1 MFSLDQK
8 IKALYREKDIL
19 ASDSED
25 RVKLDMKKE
34 EMEEYKEKIR
44 GVLKGRVPSD
54 KDLKKETTHAF
65 GLCYYLFLC
74 CYFIASSVA
83 FVLH

>member
-1 MFSLDQK
+1 
-8 IKALYREKDIL
+8 
-19 ASDSED
+19 
-25 RVKLDMKKE
+25 
-34 EMEEYKEKIR
+34 MEEYKEKIR

-74 CYFIASSVA
+74 CYFIGSSVG